1 MPLFGKVVDGTS
13 NEYAAHR
20 RLFEDISG
28 ILFGKVTPKAVENIF
43 WSCIP

>member
-20 RLFEDISG
+20 RLVEEVSG
-28 ILFGKVTPKAVENIF
+28 IFFGKVTPKAVENTS